1 MKTLEAETSVASL
14 EHRASRARSPY
25 WNEKVAVITG
35 GSGGLGKSLA
45 AVLATA
51 GAKVVIVGRD
61 AERLE
66 CAAAEIQPAG
76 GAMVQAMP
84 TDVTQQDQVDRLFQR
99 VVDQFGRL
107 DLLVNAAGRST
118 RGEAIDTTPEEF
130 IELMNLNFVAV
141 VRCCR
146 AAAPQLLKTHGH
158 LVNISSLAGKAAVRY
173 VGAYPA
179 TKFALTAYTQQLR
192 LEMSPRGM
200 HVLLVLPGPIAR
212 DDGVERYADQAAG
225 LPEKARKPGAGVKFR
240 AVSPERLSQAILRAC
255 EQRRPELVYPRG
267 VRLLFALGQLSPRLG
282 DWLIR
287 CLT

>member
-1 MKTLEAETSVASL
+1 MTTLQAETPAAPL
-14 EHRASRARSPY
+14 DHRASRRRAPY
-25 WNEKVAVITG
+25 WAEKVAVITG
-35 GSGGLGKSLA
+35 GSGGLGKAVAGALA
-45 AVLATA
+45 AA
-51 GAKVVIVGRD
+51 GANVVIIARD
-61 AERLE
+61 AERLG
-66 CAAAEIQPAG
+66 CAAAEMQAAG
-76 GAMVQAMP
+76 GMVQPMLA
-84 TDVTQQDQVDRLFQR
+84 DVTQQDQVERSFER
-99 VVDQFGRL
+99 VIDQFGRL

-130 IELMNLNFVAV
+130 IELMNLNFFAV

-146 AAAPQLLKTHGH
+146 AAAPHLLKTGGH

-212 DDGVERYADQAAG
+212 DDGVERYADRAAG
-225 LPEKARKPGAGVKFR
+225 LPAKARKPGAGVKFR
-240 AVSPERLSQAILRAC
+240 AVSPEKLSQAILKAC

-282 DWLIR
+282 DWLVR
-287 CLT
+287 RFT